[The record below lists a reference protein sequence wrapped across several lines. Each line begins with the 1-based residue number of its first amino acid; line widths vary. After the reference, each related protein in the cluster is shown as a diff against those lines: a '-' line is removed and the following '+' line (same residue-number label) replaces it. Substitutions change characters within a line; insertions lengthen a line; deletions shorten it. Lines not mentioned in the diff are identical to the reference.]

1 MLEIKEIRK
10 VYELGK
16 PGNENYQKVNALNG
30 VSVNFRK
37 SEFVAILGQ
46 SGCGKTTLLNIIGG
60 LDRYTSGDLVIDGKS
75 TKDYSDKDWDTYR
88 NKKIGF
94 VFQSYNLIP
103 HLNVFENVE
112 LALTLSGIKKADR
125 KQKVIDS
132 LTAVGLGDKIYAKPN
147 QLSGGQMQ
155 RVAIARA
162 LINDPE
168 IILADEPTGALDSKT
183 SVQVMDILK
192 EISKDKLIIMV
203 THNPELA
210 ETYAS
215 RTIRLLDGDIVEDTD
230 PYEMTD
236 KEVDTSTTSK
246 KKMSFW
252 TALSLSFKN
261 LLTKKARTL
270 LVSIAGSIGIIGIAL
285 ILSLSTGFQAYV
297 NSVQEDTLSS
307 YPLTIEA
314 VSVDYSAM
322 LGAFMGSSSEDAEV
336 EEGVVHKND
345 VIVDMFKNFLS
356 GSKQNNLE
364 AFKVWLDDNDKI
376 QDLTTGIQYTY
387 NFNLN
392 IYDNAN
398 SVQLSPSSLFYNGAM
413 VWLDIQIGQYVFPS
427 FESQYKSANGLDAS
441 YVLTEPEVKAI
452 KGSEAYHLAMLNTF
466 NTQFMGGNG
475 STMVSTV
482 MGLKNSRLT
491 NFVEMIDNTQLLNSQ
506 YEVMAVA
513 DGLSK
518 NSLFS
523 NLEAK
528 DIVLV
533 LDEKGNLSD
542 YSLYTLG
549 IKTTPTIEDIAG
561 GLAQDPKDYEIPTD
575 DGYAYETLIGKKY
588 KILLDTDYYKQIGGV
603 YVDIRTA
610 LDDKTISQAEYDAFV
625 SEMLADVNTGLVLE
639 VKGIVKPAKN
649 VTATSIDGDIAYT
662 HALTELVIEKIRSAI
677 SANNQ
682 IPETLNVD
690 LAKPTSINI
699 YCNDFDAKKQ
709 VEALIAE
716 YNAEVL
722 ADPTK
727 GEDYEITY
735 TDYVGVLMSS
745 VSTIINAITYVLIAF
760 VSVSLIVSSIMIG
773 IITYISVLERIKEIG
788 ILRSIGASKRDIK
801 RVFTAESLIIGFS
814 AGALGII
821 ITLLLCI
828 PINIIISSLA
838 GLSAVATLPIVGA
851 VVLVALSMLL
861 TFIAGLI
868 PARIAS
874 KKDPVIALRTE

>member
-1 MLEIKEIRK
+1 MLEIKEIYK
-10 VYELGK
+10 EYELGK
-16 PGNENYQKVNALNG
+16 QGTETYQKVSALNG

-75 TKDYSDKDWDTYR
+75 TKDYTDKDWDTYR

-125 KQKVIDS
+125 KQKVIDALS
-132 LTAVGLGDKIYAKPN
+132 QVGLADKIYARPN

-183 SVQVMDILK
+183 SVQVMEILK

-215 RTIRLLDGDIVEDTD
+215 RTIRLLDGNIIEDTK
-230 PYEMTD
+230 PYELE
-236 KEVDTSTTSK
+236 KEEEQVEEGKSK
-246 KKMSFW
+246 KRMSFF

-285 ILSLSTGFQAYV
+285 ILALSSGFQAYV
-297 NSVQEDTLSS
+297 NNVQKDSLSS

-314 VSVDYSAM
+314 VSMDFASMFGMLMNDSAQNTP
-322 LGAFMGSSSEDAEV
+322 S
-336 EEGVVHKND
+336 EEGVVNKND
-345 VIVDMFKNFLS
+345 VIVDMFKGFTS

-364 AFKVWLDDNDKI
+364 DFKVWLDSNEEI
-376 QDLTTGIQYTY
+376 AELTTAIQYSY
-387 NFNLN
+387 HFNFN
-392 IYDNAN
+392 IYDKQDNA
-398 SVQLSPSSLFYNGAM
+398 QLSPTSLIYDGTIA
-413 VWLDIQIGQYVFPS
+413 WLDAKFGTNVFPQ
-427 FESQYKSANGLDAS
+427 FEAQYKTANGLGEN
-441 YVLTEPEVKAI
+441 YVLTDVEIKAI
-452 KGSEAYHLAMLNTF
+452 KSTDAYGSALLNYFNFNILGGSGMAMVASV
-466 NTQFMGGNG
+466 QAMKD
-475 STMVSTV
+475 SY
-482 MGLKNSRLT
+482 LT
-491 NFVEMIDNTQLLNSQ
+491 NFVEMIDNNKLLKSQ
-506 YEVMAVA
+506 YDVVATA
-513 DGLSK
+513 DGVAK
-518 NSLFS
+518 NNLFESLG
-523 NLEAK
+523 AK
-528 DIVLV
+528 DIVIV

-542 YSLYTLG
+542 YALYTLG
-549 IKTTPTIEDIAG
+549 IKKSPTIDEIAG
-561 GLAQDPKDYEIPTD
+561 NLAGNPDYEIPAD
-575 DGYAYETLIGKKY
+575 DGYTYDEIVGREY
-588 KILLDTDYYKQIGGV
+588 KVLLDTDYYKEIGGQM
-603 YVDIRTA
+603 VDIRSA
-610 LDDKTISQAEYDAFV
+610 LKNNAITQAVYDNYV
-625 SEMLADVNTGLVLE
+625 NTMLADPSSGLVLTI
-639 VKGIVKPAKN
+639 KGLVKPAKN
-649 VTATSIDGDIAYT
+649 VTATSISGDIGYT
-662 HALTELVIEKIRSAI
+662 RALSELVIEKLNSAI

-682 IPETLNVD
+682 LPDSLAVD
-690 LAKPTSINI
+690 TAKPIAINI
-699 YCNDFDAKKQ
+699 FCNDFDAKQ
-709 VEALIAE
+709 AVVDLIAE
-716 YNAEVL
+716 YNSQVAE
-722 ADPTK
+722 
-727 GEDYEITY
+727 EDQISY
-735 TDYVGVLMSS
+735 TDLVGILMGS
-745 VSTIINAITYVLIAF
+745 VSTIVNAITYVLIAF
-760 VSVSLIVSSIMIG
+760 VSISLIVSSIMIG

-801 RVFTAESLIIGFS
+801 RVFTAESLIIGFT

-828 PINIIISSLA
+828 PINIIINSLA
-838 GLSAVATLPIVGA
+838 GLAGIASLPVAGA
-851 VVLVALSMLL
+851 FILVALSMLL

-874 KKDPVIALRTE
+874 KKDPVVALRTE